1 MRSGCGAGVDIS
13 TFSSALWSLG
23 PWNKCLGKWK
33 ALYSWV
39 LASVKVVT
47 SLFLTV
53 SCLLTR
59 EKKICRVDGIN
70 LANVGKARTLSR
82 HKNILLHCFKDITDL
97 KELNNIC
104 CKIPVALSTLNHRD
118 GHSKGGRL
126 SIVAIFPSF
135 KCPADLTRGKC
146 GKPATVTLPSG
157 TFVAWIQTSLYITE
171 YKSCVLFKSI
181 YLSIYLP
188 ACLTTCHFHPIRKNI
203 ES

>member
-1 MRSGCGAGVDIS
+1 MGSGCGAGVDIS

-59 EKKICRVDGIN
+59 GKKICRVDGIN

-82 HKNILLHCFKDITDL
+82 HKNLLLNCFKDITDL
-97 KELNNIC
+97 KELNNIR
-104 CKIPVALSTLNHRD
+104 CKIPVALSTLNHRN
-118 GHSKGGRL
+118 GNSKGGRL

-146 GKPATVTLPSG
+146 RKTCHSYFAIWNFCCLNSNIFIHNRVQIMCPV
-157 TFVAWIQTSLYITE
+157 Q
-171 YKSCVLFKSI
+171 I
-181 YLSIYLP
+181 YLSIYLS
-188 ACLTTCHFHPIRKNI
+188 ACLPA
-203 ES
+203 